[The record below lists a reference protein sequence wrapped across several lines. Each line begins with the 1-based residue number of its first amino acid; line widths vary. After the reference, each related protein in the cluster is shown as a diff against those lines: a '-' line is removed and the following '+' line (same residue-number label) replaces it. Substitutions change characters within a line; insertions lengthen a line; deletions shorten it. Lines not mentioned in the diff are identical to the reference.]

1 MGNLGKLGLVERL
14 KNSNFILESKMTK
27 SKSKKKKKI
36 QNNQIYQML
45 NENFILP
52 YNEIK

>member
-27 SKSKKKKKI
+27 SKSKKKKNSK
-36 QNNQIYQML
+36 QSD
-45 NENFILP
+45 LP
-52 YNEIK
+52 DAE

>member
-27 SKSKKKKKI
+27 SKSKKKKKNSK
-36 QNNQIYQML
+36 QSD
-45 NENFILP
+45 LP
-52 YNEIK
+52 DAE